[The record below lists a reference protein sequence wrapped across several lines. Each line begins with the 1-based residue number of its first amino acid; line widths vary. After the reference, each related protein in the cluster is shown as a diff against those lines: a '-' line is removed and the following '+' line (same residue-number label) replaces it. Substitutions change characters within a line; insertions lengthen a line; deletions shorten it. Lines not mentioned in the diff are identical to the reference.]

1 MKKFAKIPLYA
12 LGSAGGLFTVL
23 FTIYFFNLDEKF
35 MAYCVD
41 PILQWWYDNKVEHN
55 YYV

>member
-1 MKKFAKIPLYA
+1 MKKAVKIPLVA
-12 LGSAGGLFTVL
+12 LGGASSVFAVL

-41 PILQWWYDNKVEHN
+41 PILQWWYDNKVEHK

>member
-1 MKKFAKIPLYA
+1 MKKFAKIPLMV
-12 LGSAGGLFTVL
+12 LGGGAGAFTLLFTV
-23 FTIYFFNLDEKF
+23 YFFNLDMKF